1 MDKKIKTGVKPKSG
15 AAFSS
20 IAVIS
25 GRPGS
30 VFNSTVAKGIEDHAA
45 YLGAAKKSV
54 LYHTPRDS
62 SAEACSAEI
71 IDVLKQGDADG
82 IICLG
87 FIPDGI
93 TSNKL
98 LRSGLPAVFIERNVK
113 GFHSVKVDNFKG
125 GLMAAEHLIK
135 KGYKKTGFILDV
147 QSEDEHSASFER
159 YQGFLKMLS
168 ESGLKPVKG
177 ASVTVD
183 RHNIENGRDAFE
195 AFESS
200 LKNVDSIFC
209 VAGDMVAIG
218 FMMEA
223 KAGGIRIPDDFAII
237 GYDGIE
243 ASRAVSPALTTV
255 RQPIETMGAKAV
267 EIINCCLNGSV
278 KTTVNICIDAQ
289 MSKGGT
295 C

>member
-1 MDKKIKTGVKPKSG
+1 MPLILAPPKNQ
-15 AAFSS
+15 FYTTL
-20 IAVIS
+20 
-25 GRPGS
+25 PG
-30 VFNSTVAKGIEDHAA
+30 I
-45 YLGAAKKSV
+45 L
-54 LYHTPRDS
+54 PRKR
-62 SAEACSAEI
+62 SAEI

-159 YQGFLKMLS
+159 YQGFLKTLG
-168 ESGLKPVKG
+168 ESGLKPVKD
-177 ASVTVD
+177 ACVTVD

-223 KAGGIRIPDDFAII
+223 KAGGIRIPDDLQLL
-237 GYDGIE
+237 
-243 ASRAVSPALTTV
+243 VTTV
-255 RQPIETMGAKAV
+255 
-267 EIINCCLNGSV
+267 
-278 KTTVNICIDAQ
+278 
-289 MSKGGT
+289 
-295 C
+295 

>member
-1 MDKKIKTGVKPKSG
+1 MAKNSRTGVKLKSG
-15 AAFSS
+15 AFFSS

-30 VFNSTVAKGIEDHAA
+30 VFNSTVAKGIEDCAFC
-45 YLGAAKKSV
+45 LGAAKKSV

-87 FIPDGI
+87 FIPDNS
-93 TSNKL
+93 TSKKL
-98 LRSGLPAVFIERNVK
+98 LHSGLPAVFIERNVK

-125 GLMAAEHLIK
+125 GFMAAEHLIK
-135 KGYKKTGFILDV
+135 KGYKKTGFILDA
-147 QSEDEHSASFER
+147 QAGDKHSASFER
-159 YQGFLKMLS
+159 YQGFLKTLG

-223 KAGGIRIPDDFAII
+223 KAGGLRIPDDFAIV

-255 RQPIETMGAKAV
+255 KQPIETMGAKAV
-267 EIINCCLNGSV
+267 EIINGCLSGSV

-289 MSKGGT
+289 MSEGGT
-295 C
+295 S